1 MGERCFLKAHNE
13 SEPIRAGSKASYSVG
28 MAFEIDDQRIPL
40 LWMALFTENDLKTV
54 TVPAHFLE
62 DTAPKVTIPA
72 LHAAKAA
79 ALETF
84 DRRLPAIKK
93 HVVPAIWPY
102 VKLFRDALSNC
113 ESDHVEIDLHALWWI
128 HGQNAD
134 MLAGMIKNMLQGF
147 DLDEGWTAAYGDKSI
162 GDTLGLYGL
171 PFLGMPF
178 GGDIELPWVRAGNNN
193 RAELPIDDKFVLS
206 YDADADTALRFAICF
221 KSVWDRLIPETKEL
235 LLDRWEYHEYV
246 TIPGSSW
253 NWGPAQRVLSPSR
266 PYLGLLTGIPDALG
280 SSFYGDSGRC
290 LLWSAWAV
298 KRMKDDVLVAFIAEL
313 IVRLTLRFVQL
324 PVDEISIAR
333 VAQGAMG
340 VDISP
345 LVQWTRDNPQRSSGA

>member
-1 MGERCFLKAHNE
+1 MGERCFIKAHNE
-13 SEPIRAGSKASYSVG
+13 PEPIGEGSNYTVG
-28 MAFEIDDQRIPL
+28 MGFEVDDSRIPL
-40 LWMALFTENDLKTV
+40 LWVALFTKDDLKTV
-54 TVPAHFLE
+54 IVPEHYLE
-62 DTAPKVTIPA
+62 DSAPKVTIPA
-72 LHAAKAA
+72 LHTTKTA
-79 ALETF
+79 ALESF
-84 DRRLPAIKK
+84 DRRIPVIKK

-128 HGQNAD
+128 HDQNAD
-134 MLAGMIKNMLQGF
+134 MLVGMIKNMLQGF
-147 DLDEGWTAAYGDKSI
+147 DSDEGWTVAYGEKSI

-178 GGDIELPWVRAGNNN
+178 GGDIELPWIRAGKNN
-193 RAELPIDDKFVLS
+193 RAELPIDGKFILT
-206 YDADADTALRFAICF
+206 YDADEDTALRFALSF
-221 KSVWDRLIPETKEL
+221 KSLWDGSVSAIKDQ
-235 LLDRWEYHEYV
+235 LLDQWEYHEFV

-266 PYLGLLTGIPDALG
+266 PYLGLLTGIPDTLG

-290 LLWSAWAV
+290 LIWSARAV

-313 IVRLTLRFVQL
+313 IIRLTLRIVQL
-324 PVDEISIAR
+324 PVDEINIAR
-333 VAQGAMG
+333 LAQGAMG

-345 LVQWTRDNPQRSSGA
+345 LTQWIRDNPHSM